1 MAEDA
6 VSALHP
12 EVTPQSSRS
21 KVRYSFCEDSNQQM
35 DGIGN
40 KLREARL
47 RWKLSLREVEERS
60 SQLAAQWQNPA
71 YRISA
76 SWLDRVEREDR
87 GLSATKL
94 IVLAV
99 IYGLTAEQMIALC
112 PASGAGPGHELSQ
125 VSTPNATL
133 LLSSGPLEQHA
144 KHWLPDSFLTGSLP
158 DATTLLP
165 SGQGI
170 LPSQYRRGVIG
181 QRDRMLDPMIRGGS
195 IVLIDT
201 LKRAVAGRKEWT
213 HEFDR
218 PIYFLITRA
227 GYVSG
232 FCELDKDSEWL
243 TLVPHP
249 LSYETSKRWRY
260 RKEIEVI
267 GTVAG
272 VLMRRAV

>member
-1 MAEDA
+1 MG
-6 VSALHP
+6 
-12 EVTPQSSRS
+12 
-21 KVRYSFCEDSNQQM
+21 
-35 DGIGN
+35 GIGN
-40 KLREARL
+40 KLREARF
-47 RWKLSLREVEERS
+47 RWQLSLREVEERS

-112 PASGAGPGHELSQ
+112 PAAAGGTGHELSQ
-125 VSTPNATL
+125 VSVPNATL
-133 LLSSGPLEQHA
+133 LLSPGPLEQHA
-144 KHWLPDSFLTGSLP
+144 KHWLPDSFLTDPLP

-165 SGQGI
+165 SGPGT
-170 LPSQYRRGVIG
+170 LPSHYRRGVIG
-181 QRDRMLDPMIRGGS
+181 QRDRMLEPMIRGGS
-195 IVLIDT
+195 VVLIDT
-201 LKRAVAGRKEWT
+201 QKRAVASRKEWT

-232 FCELDKDSEWL
+232 FCELDKDAEWL

-249 LSYETSKRWRY
+249 LSYETSKRWKY

-272 VLMRRAV
+272 VLMRRVV